1 MVGHFVRLSLSM
13 LLILLSLPFLAIS
26 FLIAALCAAVAALLP
41 RFDRQQRAG
50 AMALVKL
57 RTVDQFGFE
66 DALGAYENLIGTHAW
81 KQP

>member
-1 MVGHFVRLSLSM
+1 
-13 LLILLSLPFLAIS
+13 
-26 FLIAALCAAVAALLP
+26 
-41 RFDRQQRAG
+41 
-50 AMALVKL
+50 MALVKL